1 GITYPGTGEL
11 DSLLDFDQLT
21 LARSRGAA
29 FKGLSEARVTFEP
42 SYKYDKGS
50 QHFDTSR
57 KMRPPA
63 WTDRILF
70 SPAGPLG
77 VSSLAYT
84 SVPGSCHSDHRPV
97 YAKFRVRLSD

>member
-1 GITYPGTGEL
+1 
-11 DSLLDFDQLT
+11 
-21 LARSRGAA
+21 
-29 FKGLSEARVTFEP
+29 
-42 SYKYDKGS
+42 
-50 QHFDTSR
+50 
-57 KMRPPA
+57 MRPPA